1 MYNRDLP
8 IMFNLMQSVVW
19 CLLLLACGVSAVSES
34 DCAKYRHTRKVWV
47 TNNQQFAKAV
57 HTARP
62 GDLIFMK
69 DGKYSNVV
77 RGGKYRRIDFTRKNG
92 NKWRPITLCGSS
104 KAVVDA
110 KGGIGLRI
118 HKSKYVNIVGI
129 TVKNALK
136 GIRLEGA
143 ERCTLDSVTV
153 TQTHSEAIHIQ
164 YGSHYNTVKNCRI
177 TNTGRRNKGVG
188 EGIYLGS
195 SSKNTR
201 NDKCIG
207 NQILYNTIGPGVTAE
222 PIDVKENTRDGVVK
236 GNILDGRDLCSCKH
250 AVSLINVKG
259 NGYLIEGNVGKNA
272 KQDFFKTSQ
281 TIRGEGRNNTFK
293 KNKCVGRIR
302 KGFSCT
308 RRPGGGNR
316 GNKFY

>member
-1 MYNRDLP
+1 
-8 IMFNLMQSVVW
+8 MFSLMHQTALW
-19 CLLLLACGVSAVSES
+19 CVLLLVLLPSVLAYT
-34 DCAKYRHTRKVWV
+34 DPKCAAYRHTRKVWV
-47 TNNQQFAKAV
+47 KNNQQFAKAV

-62 GDLIFMK
+62 GDLILMG
-69 DGKYSNVV
+69 DGKYNNVI
-77 RGGKYRRIDFTRKNG
+77 RGGKWRRVDFSRKKG
-92 NKWRPITLCGSS
+92 NKWRPITLCGTS
-104 KAVVDA
+104 KAVIDA
-110 KGGIGLRI
+110 RGDIGLRI
-118 HKSKYVNIVGI
+118 HKSKYINIVGI

-143 ERCTLDSVTV
+143 EYCTLDRVTV

-177 TNTGRRNKGVG
+177 TKTGRRNKGVG

-195 SSKNTR
+195 SSKNTP
-201 NDKCIG
+201 NDKCVG
-207 NQILYNTIGPGVTAE
+207 NKILYNKIGPGVTAE
-222 PIDVKENTRDGVVK
+222 PIDVKENTRNGVVK
-236 GNILDGRDLCSCKH
+236 GNILDGRDLCGCKH

-281 TIRGEGRNNTFK
+281 TIGGEGRNNTFK
-293 KNKCVGRIR
+293 QNKCVGRIR
-302 KGFSCT
+302 KGYDCT
-308 RRPGGGNR
+308 KRPGGGNR